1 MVKRAIKEFRLV
13 SLGHITAGSK
23 FDADPNSYRMFGSH
37 VVLNLVGQIAKTCMF
52 DDNDH
57 QGGFSPCI
65 NKQYDL
71 VIKDI
76 IGGSNVHRIYNV

>member
-37 VVLNLVGQIAKTCMF
+37 VVLNLVGQIAKTCMLMTM
-52 DDNDH
+52 
-57 QGGFSPCI
+57 I
-65 NKQYDL
+65 
-71 VIKDI
+71 IKGVSARALTNNMI
-76 IGGSNVHRIYNV
+76 W